1 MMIFIWSYT
10 INSYICKMKDII
22 DNDDRY
28 RTIFL
33 IILFAGL
40 IWMIA
45 TASTTKKPKR
55 QEKRIAHPVAY
66 QPLGDS
72 VKVYFVWEDSVG
84 NKVFS
89 VDTSV
94 MYHIS
99 NKPDFKTNIE
109 LKVK

>member
-1 MMIFIWSYT
+1 MIDEDEKF
-10 INSYICKMKDII
+10 K
-22 DNDDRY
+22 
-28 RTIFL
+28 TIFL

-40 IWMIA
+40 IWMIV
-45 TASTTKKPKR
+45 TASTTKKPKI
-55 QEKRIAHPVAY
+55 QEKRMAHPVAY

-109 LKVK
+109 LKIK

>member
-1 MMIFIWSYT
+1 M
-10 INSYICKMKDII
+10 
-22 DNDDRY
+22 
-28 RTIFL
+28 
-33 IILFAGL
+33 
-40 IWMIA
+40 
-45 TASTTKKPKR
+45 
-55 QEKRIAHPVAY
+55 AHPVAY

>member
-1 MMIFIWSYT
+1 MKQMIDEDEKF
-10 INSYICKMKDII
+10 K
-22 DNDDRY
+22 
-28 RTIFL
+28 TIFL

-40 IWMIA
+40 IWMIV
-45 TASTTKKPKR
+45 TASTTKKPKI
-55 QEKRIAHPVAY
+55 QEKRMAHPVAY